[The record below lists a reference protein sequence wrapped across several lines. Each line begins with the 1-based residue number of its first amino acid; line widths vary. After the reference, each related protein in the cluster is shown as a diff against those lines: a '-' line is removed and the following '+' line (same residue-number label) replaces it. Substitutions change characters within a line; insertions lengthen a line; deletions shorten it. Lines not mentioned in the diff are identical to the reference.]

1 MDDDIKIENRKYYL
15 LKIYFFIDQLEEIT
29 EKNFFIELKD
39 EEDKIISNNNKISK
53 EKKNKFANIL
63 CDINVLKNFFKRKKK

>member
-15 LKIYFFIDQLEEIT
+15 LKIYFFIDQLEEIS

-39 EEDKIISNNNKISK
+39 EEDKIISNINKISK
-53 EKKNKFANIL
+53 EKKK
-63 CDINVLKNFFKRKKK
+63 

>member
-15 LKIYFFIDQLEEIT
+15 LKIYFFIDQLEEIS

-53 EKKNKFANIL
+53 EKKIL
-63 CDINVLKNFFKRKKK
+63 NLKIYFMI